1 MTSVSEIRRIFR
13 EHGLT
18 PKKWMGQ
25 NLLVDHGYLRRIGE
39 AAHIS
44 PDEPILEIGAGL
56 GFLTEELE
64 RRGAR
69 VYALEIDS
77 GFFRV
82 LQERFSGS
90 PRVHLIHS
98 DALKYDFQG
107 LVAQIGQL
115 RIVANLPYNI
125 SSRLLFSFCRNS
137 RLFHSLHVLLQKEVA
152 ERLVASPGTKD
163 YGILTVL
170 LAAKGSVNILFN
182 IPPKAFFPVPEVTSS
197 LTRVTFL
204 SPSPLQIDDPLLFE
218 RLVKASFAGRRKTLR
233 NALKGLSDARGE
245 PVALA
250 AEQAGI
256 DLARRGETLSPAEFA
271 RFANALHR
279 LIGAPR
285 FSNDESNRPTDN

>member
-44 PDEPILEIGAGL
+44 PDEPIVEIGAGL

-64 RRGAR
+64 RRGAK
-69 VYALEIDS
+69 VYALEIDA

-90 PRVHLIHS
+90 QQVHLIHA
-98 DALKYDFQG
+98 DALKYDFAA
-107 LVAQIGQL
+107 LADQIGQL
-115 RIVANLPYNI
+115 RVVANLPYNI
-125 SSRLLFSFCRNS
+125 SSRLLFSFCRHS
-137 RLFHSLHVLLQKEVA
+137 RLFHSLHILLQREVA
-152 ERLVASPGTKD
+152 ERLIAAPGTKD

-170 LAAKGSVNILFN
+170 LAAKGSVDILFN
-182 IPPKAFFPVPEVTSS
+182 IPPKAFFPVPDVTSS
-197 LTRVTFL
+197 LIRATFL
-204 SPSPLQIDDPLLFE
+204 SPPPLQIGDPMLFE

-233 NALKGLSDARGE
+233 NTLKGLSGADGE
-245 PVALA
+245 SVTRA
-250 AEQAGI
+250 AQQAGI

-271 RFANALHR
+271 AFANALHR
-279 LIGAPR
+279 LIGAPAE
-285 FSNDESNRPTDN
+285 DT